1 MALNHQFWRDAM
13 GKAKINYR
21 LYASLLVMG
30 LCPCLLYTSRCV

>member
-1 MALNHQFWRDAM
+1 M

-30 LCPCLLYTSRCV
+30 LLLALSSWPRLAMYAGFIPRKP